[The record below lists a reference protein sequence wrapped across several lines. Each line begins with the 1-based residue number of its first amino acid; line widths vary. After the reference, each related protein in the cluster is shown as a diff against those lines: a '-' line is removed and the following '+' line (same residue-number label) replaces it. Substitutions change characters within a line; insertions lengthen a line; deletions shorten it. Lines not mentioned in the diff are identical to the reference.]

1 MVKKRIEKKGERRPE
16 KISPLKWDYYSLKQR
31 VIELSHKENF
41 ESTVLIFLASLA
53 SFLMFPFYPLPVA
66 IFLSLLISYVT
77 LRIPTI
83 GFILLLFILFPAIAF
98 QSAVLGWLSLFVF
111 GTIFLFVFEYH
122 KLLSFAL
129 LLISLPFTPLW
140 FLEPT
145 ILILFSLRVGSKRS
159 FISII
164 IIFFIV
170 YSLTTIL
177 GVENKIIIYDKA
189 AYSQFYSSFSSTI
202 KAISFNR
209 TPNLNETL
217 NFISKFSI
225 FENINELPNAINTI
239 IIAPFITPIQFFI
252 QLLIWANVC
261 YFVPMLSSLI
271 KGKYRSFYSSLVS
284 LEFLVFYA
292 FASKYLFELS
302 ISSTLPILI
311 IWLLESYGYEPS
323 LEIDVVKKDMEKK
336 FLSVGIEDLSFGSNV
351 KFSDIGDYEETKKE
365 IYESIVLPI
374 EEKAMGGA
382 YGIKPVK
389 GILLF
394 GPPGT
399 GKTMLMRALANEI
412 KVGLYY
418 VKASNLLSPYQ
429 GVSEKNIAEVFA
441 LAKKNAPCILF
452 FDEIDAIAPRR
463 EITESEENRRV
474 LSAILQ
480 ELDGFTPET
489 NVIFVGATNAPNLI
503 DPALLRPG
511 RIDKIIYFPLPDEKA
526 RKMIFK
532 VHTKNL
538 PIKNVDFDTLAKL
551 TERYSGADIQ
561 NICKEVTRI
570 AAARATKL
578 KALVYITTKDFID
591 VIKSMKPSTTI
602 EQLEMYEEFKRDF
615 ERRTQVRKEVAKEEK
630 KVTFD
635 DVADL
640 EDVKKALRDA
650 LELPLLHKDLMRKY
664 GVEAIKGIL
673 LFGPPGCG
681 KTYIMKAAANE
692 INVNFFSIS
701 GSQTMKLGKE
711 KAVLVIREVFNRA
724 KENAPSIIFIDEV
737 DALVPRR
744 EAASEDEIM
753 VITEFLTQ
761 LDGIKKLEDVVLV
774 GATNRPN
781 AIDPAML
788 RPGRFDKIVFV
799 PLPPKEARRVIFSL
813 NLQNIEIKDLDLD
826 LAAEKTTGYTGADI
840 ANICREVK
848 TKALTTSIK
857 TGRPPF
863 ITMQDLLAQIEN
875 TRPSVT
881 EEMMEEYLI
890 FLAKYGERK

>member
-1 MVKKRIEKKGERRPE
+1 MVKKKKEE
-16 KISPLKWDYYSLKQR
+16 KISPLKWDYYSFKQR

-41 ESTVLIFLASLA
+41 ESSVLIFLASLN
-53 SFLMFPFYPLPVA
+53 SFLMFQFYPIPIA
-66 IFLSLLISYVT
+66 IILSFLISYVT
-77 LRIPTI
+77 FYIPTI
-83 GFILLLFILFPAIAF
+83 GFILLLFILFPAIAY
-98 QSAVLGWLSLFVF
+98 QSAVLAWLSLFVF
-111 GTIFLFVFEYH
+111 GSALLFVFEHH

-129 LLISLPFTPLW
+129 LLVTLPFTPLW
-140 FLEPT
+140 FLEQA
-145 ILILFSLRVGSKRS
+145 ILVLFSFRIGSKRS
-159 FISII
+159 FISILL
-164 IIFFIV
+164 IFFIL
-170 YSLTTIL
+170 YSLTTTL
-177 GVENKIIIYDKA
+177 GIENKIIVYDKRD
-189 AYSQFYSSFSSTI
+189 YSNFYSYFSPTI
-202 KAISFNR
+202 KAISFNK
-209 TPNLNETL
+209 TSDLSKMFS
-217 NFISKFSI
+217 FISKLSF
-225 FENINELPNAINTI
+225 FENINEIANALNILL
-239 IIAPFITPIQFFI
+239 IAPFITPFQFFV

-261 YFVPMLSSLI
+261 YFVAFLSSLI
-271 KGKYRSFYSSLVS
+271 KGKYRSFYSSFVS
-284 LEFLVFYA
+284 IEFLIFFA
-292 FASKYLFELS
+292 FTSKYFFELL
-302 ISSTLPILI
+302 ISSLLPILFVF
-311 IWLLESYGYEPS
+311 LLESFGYEPS
-323 LEIDVVKKDMEKK
+323 LEIEVVKKDMAKK
-336 FLSVGIEDLSFGSNV
+336 FAAIGIEDLSFGSNE
-351 KFSDIGDYEETKKE
+351 KFSDIGNYEETKKE

-399 GKTMLMRALANEI
+399 GKTLLMRALANEI

-429 GVSEKNIAEVFA
+429 GVTEKNISEVFA

-463 EITESEENRRV
+463 EMTESEENRRV

-480 ELDGFTPET
+480 EIDGFTPET

-526 RKMIFK
+526 RKLIFK

-538 PIKNVDFDTLAKL
+538 PLKDVDFDKLAKI

-561 NICKEVTRI
+561 NVCKEVTRK
-570 AAARATKL
+570 AAARAAKT
-578 KALVYITTKDFID
+578 KALVYITTKDFIE
-591 VIKSMKPSTTI
+591 VIKAMKPSTTI
-602 EQLEMYEEFKRDF
+602 EQLEMYEQFKKDF
-615 ERRTQVRKEVAKEEK
+615 ERRTQLRKEIVKEEK
-630 KVTFD
+630 RVTFD
-635 DVADL
+635 DVANL

-650 LELPLLHKDLMRKY
+650 LELPLLHKELMKKY

-724 KENAPSIIFIDEV
+724 KENAPAIIFVDEV
-737 DALVPRR
+737 DAIVPKR
-744 EAASEDEIM
+744 EKVSEDEIM

-761 LDGIKKLEDVVLV
+761 LDGIKELEDVVLV

-799 PLPPKEARRVIFSL
+799 PLPSKEARRVIFSS
-813 NLQNIEIKDLDLD
+813 NLQNIQTKDLDLD
-826 LAAEKTTGYTGADI
+826 TLVEKTTGYTGADI

-848 TKALTTSIK
+848 TKALTESIR
-857 TGRPPF
+857 TGKPPVV
-863 ITMQDLLAQIEN
+863 TMQDLLAQIEK
-875 TRPSVT
+875 TKPSVT

>member
-1 MVKKRIEKKGERRPE
+1 MVKKKKEER
-16 KISPLKWDYYSLKQR
+16 KISQLKWDYYSIKQR
-31 VIELSHKENF
+31 VLELSHKENF
-41 ESTVLIFLASLA
+41 ESSVLMFLACLSSLLMFQFYPIPISILL
-53 SFLMFPFYPLPVA
+53 SFLIA
-66 IFLSLLISYVT
+66 YVT
-77 LRIPTI
+77 FKIPTLS
-83 GFILLLFILFPAIAF
+83 FILLMFVMFPAIAY
-98 QSAVLGWLSLFVF
+98 QSPVLAWLSLFVY
-111 GTIFLFVFEYH
+111 GSMLLFVLEHH
-122 KLLSFAL
+122 KLLSFAI

-145 ILILFSLRVGSKRS
+145 ILVLFSLRVGSKRS
-159 FISII
+159 SIASI
-164 IIFFIV
+164 LIFYLV
-170 YSLTTIL
+170 YSLTASL
-177 GVENKIIIYDKA
+177 GIENKIIVYNKT
-189 AYSQFYSSFSSTI
+189 SYSSFYSGFYSTI
-202 KAISFNR
+202 KSISFNKQSSFDKMV
-209 TPNLNETL
+209 EFFL
-217 NFISKFSI
+217 NFKI
-225 FENINELPNAINTI
+225 FENLQEMANAINLI
-239 IIAPFITPIQFFI
+239 LFAPFVTPVQFFVE
-252 QLLIWANVC
+252 LLVWVSVC
-261 YFVPMLSSLI
+261 YFVALVSSLI
-271 KGKYRSFYSSLVS
+271 KGRYRSFYSSFFS
-284 LEFLVFYA
+284 LEFLIFYA
-292 FASKYLFELS
+292 FFSPYIFELS
-302 ISSTLPILI
+302 IASLLPILVVF
-311 IWLLESYGYEPS
+311 LLENFGYEPS
-323 LEIDVVKKDMEKK
+323 LEIEIVKKDMGRK
-336 FLSVGIEDLSFGSNV
+336 FAALGIEDLSFGSKE

-399 GKTMLMRALANEI
+399 GKTLLMRALANEI

-429 GVSEKNIAEVFA
+429 GVTEKNISEVFA

-463 EITESEENRRV
+463 EMTESEENRRV

-526 RKMIFK
+526 RKLIFK
-532 VHTKNL
+532 IHTKNL
-538 PIKNVDFDTLAKL
+538 PLKDVDFDKLAKL

-561 NICKEVTRI
+561 NVCKEVTRK
-570 AAARATKL
+570 AAARAAQT

-591 VIKSMKPSTTI
+591 VIKAMKPSTTI
-602 EQLEMYEEFKRDF
+602 EQLEMYEQFKKDF
-615 ERRTQVRKEVAKEEK
+615 ERRTELRKEIAKEEK
-630 KVTFD
+630 RVTFE

-640 EDVKKALRDA
+640 EDVKRALRDA
-650 LELPLLHKDLMRKY
+650 LELPLLHKELMKKY
-664 GVEAIKGIL
+664 GVQPIKGIL

-692 INVNFFSIS
+692 IKVNFFTIS

-737 DALVPRR
+737 DAIIPRR
-744 EAASEDEIM
+744 ERVSEDEIM

-761 LDGIKKLEDVVLV
+761 LDGIKDLEDVVLV

-781 AIDPAML
+781 DIDPAML
-788 RPGRFDKIVFV
+788 RPGRFDRIVFV
-799 PLPPKEARRVIFSL
+799 PLPSKEARRVIFTK
-813 NLQNIEIKDLDLD
+813 NLQNIQTKDIDWDTLV
-826 LAAEKTTGYTGADI
+826 EKTTGYTGADI

-848 TKALTTSIK
+848 TKALTESIK
-857 TGRPPF
+857 TGKPPVV
-863 ITMQDLLAQIEN
+863 TMQDLLAQIEK

>member
-1 MVKKRIEKKGERRPE
+1 MVKKKKEA
-16 KISPLKWDYYSLKQR
+16 KISPLKWDYYSFKQR

-41 ESTVLIFLASLA
+41 ESSVLIFLASLT
-53 SFLMFPFYPLPVA
+53 SFLMFQFYSTPIA
-66 IFLSLLISYVT
+66 ILLSFLISYIT
-77 LRIPTI
+77 FYIPTI
-83 GFILLLFILFPAIAF
+83 GFIVLLFILFPAIAY
-98 QSAVLGWLSLFVF
+98 QSSVLAWLSLFIF
-111 GTIFLFVFEYH
+111 GSALLFVFEYH
-122 KLLSFAL
+122 KLLSFAIL
-129 LLISLPFTPLW
+129 LVTLPFTPLW
-140 FLEPT
+140 FLEPA
-145 ILILFSLRVGSKRS
+145 ILILFSLRIGSKRS
-159 FISII
+159 FISILL
-164 IIFFIV
+164 IFFIV
-170 YSLTTIL
+170 YSLTTTL
-177 GVENKIIIYDKA
+177 GIENKIIVYNKND
-189 AYSQFYSSFSSTI
+189 YLNFYSSFPSTI
-202 KAISFNR
+202 EAISFNK
-209 TPNLNETL
+209 TSDLNTML
-217 NFISKFSI
+217 SFFLRFSI
-225 FENINELPNAINTI
+225 FENINEIANAINVLL
-239 IIAPFITPIQFFI
+239 IAPFITPFQFFI
-252 QLLIWANVC
+252 QLLIWANIC
-261 YFVPMLSSLI
+261 YFVPLLSSLI
-271 KGKYRSFYSSLVS
+271 KGKYRSFYSSLISV
-284 LEFLVFYA
+284 EFLIFYTLT
-292 FASKYLFELS
+292 SKYIFELS
-302 ISSTLPILI
+302 ISSLLPILI
-311 IWLLESYGYEPS
+311 VLLLESFGFEPS
-323 LEIDVVKKDMEKK
+323 LEIEVVKKDMAKK
-336 FLSVGIEDLSFGSNV
+336 FAAIGIEDLSFGSSE

-365 IYESIVLPI
+365 IYESVVLPI

-399 GKTMLMRALANEI
+399 GKTLLMRALANEI

-429 GVSEKNIAEVFA
+429 GVTEKNISEIFA

-452 FDEIDAIAPRR
+452 FDEIDAIAPKR
-463 EITESEENRRV
+463 EMTESEENRRV

-489 NVIFVGATNAPNLI
+489 NIILVGATNAPNLI

-526 RKMIFK
+526 RKLIFK

-538 PIKNVDFDTLAKL
+538 PLKDVDFDKLAKL

-561 NICKEVTRI
+561 NVCKEVTRK
-570 AAARATKL
+570 AAARAAKT

-591 VIKSMKPSTTI
+591 VIKAMKPSTTI
-602 EQLEMYEEFKRDF
+602 EQLEMYEQFKKDF
-615 ERRTQVRKEVAKEEK
+615 ERRTQLRKEIVKEEK
-630 KVTFD
+630 RVTFD

-650 LELPLLHKDLMRKY
+650 LELPLLHKELMKKY

-724 KENAPSIIFIDEV
+724 KENAPAIIFVDEV
-737 DALVPRR
+737 DAIVPKR
-744 EAASEDEIM
+744 EEVSEDEIM

-761 LDGIKKLEDVVLV
+761 LDGIKELENVVLV

-799 PLPPKEARRVIFSL
+799 PLPSKEARRVIFAL
-813 NLQNIEIKDLDLD
+813 NLQNIQTRDLDLD
-826 LAAEKTTGYTGADI
+826 TLVEKTTGYTGADI

-848 TKALTTSIK
+848 TKALAESIR
-857 TGRPPF
+857 TGKPPI
-863 ITMQDLLAQIEN
+863 ITMQDLLAQIEK

>member
-1 MVKKRIEKKGERRPE
+1 MVKKKKER
-16 KISPLKWDYYSLKQR
+16 KISPLKWDYYSFKQR

-41 ESTVLIFLASLA
+41 ESSILIFLASLT
-53 SFLMFPFYPLPVA
+53 SSLMFQFYPIPIA
-66 IFLSLLISYVT
+66 IILSLLISYVT
-77 LRIPTI
+77 FHIPTI
-83 GFILLLFILFPAIAF
+83 GFILLLFVLFPAIGY
-98 QSAVLGWLSLFVF
+98 QSAVLAWLSLFVF
-111 GTIFLFVFEYH
+111 GSALLFVFEHH

-129 LLISLPFTPLW
+129 LLTTIPFTPLW

-145 ILILFSLRVGSKRS
+145 ILILFSLRIGSKRS
-159 FISII
+159 LLSVIP
-164 IIFFIV
+164 IFFIV
-170 YSLTTIL
+170 YSLTTTL
-177 GVENKIIIYDKA
+177 GIDNKIIVYNPQE
-189 AYSQFYSSFSSTI
+189 YSSFYSHFSSTI
-202 KAISFNR
+202 KAISFNKPSDFDR
-209 TPNLNETL
+209 MI
-217 NFISKFSI
+217 NFFLKFPI
-225 FENINELPNAINTI
+225 FEGINEIPNAMNVLL
-239 IIAPFITPIQFFI
+239 IAPFITVFQFFI
-252 QLLIWANVC
+252 QLVVWANIC
-261 YFVPMLSSLI
+261 YFVPLLSSLI
-271 KGKYRSFYSSLVS
+271 KGKYRSFYSSLIS
-284 LEFLVFYA
+284 FEFLVFYVIT
-292 FASKYLFELS
+292 SKYVFELS
-302 ISSTLPILI
+302 TSSVLPIITIL
-311 IWLLESYGYEPS
+311 LLESFGYEPS
-323 LEIDVVKKDMEKK
+323 LEIEVVKKDMGKK
-336 FLSVGIEDLSFGSNV
+336 FAQLGIEDLSFGSKE
-351 KFSDIGDYEETKKE
+351 KFSDIGNYEETKKE

-399 GKTMLMRALANEI
+399 GKTLLMRALANEI

-429 GVSEKNIAEVFA
+429 GVTEKNISEVFA

-463 EITESEENRRV
+463 EMTESEENRRV

-526 RKMIFK
+526 RKLIFK

-538 PIKNVDFDTLAKL
+538 PLKDVDFDKLAKL

-561 NICKEVTRI
+561 NVCKEVTRK
-570 AAARATKL
+570 AAARAAQT

-591 VIKSMKPSTTI
+591 VIKTMKPSTTI
-602 EQLEMYEEFKRDF
+602 EQLEMYEQFKKDF
-615 ERRTQVRKEVAKEEK
+615 ERRTELRKEIVKEEK
-630 KVTFD
+630 RITFD

-650 LELPLLHKDLMRKY
+650 LELPLLHKELMKKY
-664 GVEAIKGIL
+664 GVEPIKGIL

-692 INVNFFSIS
+692 INVNFFTIS

-711 KAVLVIREVFNRA
+711 KAVLIIREIFNRA
-724 KENAPSIIFIDEV
+724 KENAPAIIFVDEV
-737 DALVPRR
+737 DAIVPRR
-744 EAASEDEIM
+744 ENVSEDEIM

-761 LDGIKKLEDVVLV
+761 LDGIKELEDVVLV

-799 PLPPKEARRVIFSL
+799 PLPSKESRRFIFSL
-813 NLQNIEIKDLDLD
+813 NLQNIQTKDLDLD
-826 LAAEKTTGYTGADI
+826 MLVEKTTGYTGADI

-848 TKALTTSIK
+848 TKALTESIK
-857 TGRPPF
+857 TGKPP
-863 ITMQDLLAQIEN
+863 IVTMQDLLAQIEK

-881 EEMMEEYLI
+881 EEMLEDYLI